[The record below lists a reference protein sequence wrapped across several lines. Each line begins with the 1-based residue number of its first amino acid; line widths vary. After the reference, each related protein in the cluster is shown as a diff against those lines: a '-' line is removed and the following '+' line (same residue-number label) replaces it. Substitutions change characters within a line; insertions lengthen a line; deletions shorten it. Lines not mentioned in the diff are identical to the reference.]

1 MANIKSNEKSRR
13 QDDKRE
19 LRNKSTKSEIKT
31 AMKKANAEQTADTV
45 NHAVKLIDSA
55 VTSGVFHA
63 NKAARLKSKMHK
75 IEVK

>member
-13 QDDKRE
+13 QDDVRE
-19 LRNKSTKSEIKT
+19 FSNKSAKSEIKT
-31 AMKKANAEQTADTV
+31 AMKKANEVKTAEAV

-75 IEVK
+75 ITNA

>member
-13 QDDKRE
+13 QDDVRE
-19 LRNKSTKSEIKT
+19 LSNKSSKSRIKT
-31 AMKKANAEQTADTV
+31 AMKKAIASKKQEDV
-45 NHAVKLIDSA
+45 NNAVKLIDSA

-75 IEVK
+75 ILN